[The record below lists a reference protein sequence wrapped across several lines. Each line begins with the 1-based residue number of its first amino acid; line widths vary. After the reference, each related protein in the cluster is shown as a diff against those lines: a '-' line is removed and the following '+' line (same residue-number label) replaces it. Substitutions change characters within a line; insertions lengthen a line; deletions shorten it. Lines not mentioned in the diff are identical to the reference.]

1 MPCEEL
7 RDLLQRYLVAVA
19 TYGEASAEASDPQLI
34 EKLSVAIE
42 SSLAAL
48 DEYNRTHSAG

>member
-7 RDLLQRYLVAVA
+7 RDLLQQYLVAVA
-19 TYGEASAEASDPQLI
+19 TYGEADAEASGPQLI
-34 EKLSVAIE
+34 EKLSVALQ

-48 DEYNRTHSAG
+48 DEHSRTHECR